1 MAFSE
6 KQYAAKVPHV
16 VHGLG
21 LFEDL
26 VAGTTLT
33 VTMPEEFE
41 ILPYPCA
48 PKNGTRLATE
58 NMIFA
63 IDAKIAKLAALGLR
77 PHVNLIGYRRT
88 LVAQMDTNDPYRV
101 RVSSGIF

>member
-1 MAFSE
+1 M
-6 KQYAAKVPHV
+6 P
-16 VHGLG
+16 
-21 LFEDL
+21 EDL
-26 VAGTTLT
+26 
-33 VTMPEEFE
+33 E
-41 ILPYPCA
+41 IPPYPYP

-77 PHVNLIGYRRT
+77 PHVNLIEYRRD
-88 LVAQMDTNDPYRV
+88 LVAQMDANGLYRV